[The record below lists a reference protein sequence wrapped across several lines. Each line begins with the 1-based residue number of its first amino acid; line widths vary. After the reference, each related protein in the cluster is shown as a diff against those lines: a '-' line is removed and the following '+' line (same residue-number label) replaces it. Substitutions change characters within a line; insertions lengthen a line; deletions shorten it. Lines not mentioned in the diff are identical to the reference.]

1 MTDEWAYTTEPA
13 KGPLFIGP
21 ITDEMVES
29 VMRDLLTAQL
39 AIIETLKSDVREDYR
54 RAMRNHVRSAL
65 TRALGAPPLPR
76 PDVATQPKEQ
86 HP

>member
-1 MTDEWAYTTEPA
+1 MTDDWAYTTEPA

-39 AIIETLKSDVREDYR
+39 AVIQTLKPSVQEDYM

-65 TRALGAPPLPR
+65 TRALRPASRDSQAPNGDPS
-76 PDVATQPKEQ
+76 
-86 HP
+86 